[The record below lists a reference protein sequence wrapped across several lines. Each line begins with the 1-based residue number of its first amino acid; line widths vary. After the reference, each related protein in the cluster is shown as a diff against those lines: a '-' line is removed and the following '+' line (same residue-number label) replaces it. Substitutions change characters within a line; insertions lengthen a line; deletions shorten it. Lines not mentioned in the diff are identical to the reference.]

1 MATSA
6 VWKLESDNNFATN
19 CFPARGI
26 VRKANEGSG
35 SWIVAYAEAQHNK
48 FKASFKPEKQVQIQ
62 EQIGNATPSA
72 TVTLDGVKQGPSQSG
87 TLDGKFLLW
96 RHHVESPLD
105 LCSINVSDREL
116 DNVNEED
123 FKEFVNV
130 AYLNA
135 AENLLPFR
143 PFTNFPNLRELE
155 LPVNGLRNLKV
166 NPGDFPN
173 LQVLDLSYNNLSA
186 QDVLDLGVL
195 PRLKVLTLTGNG
207 LHSIHPDMARPF
219 IIAKENS
226 SNDSTNSADE
236 YVIGRFQ
243 NLEVLLLD
251 DNHLSDLSTFASLA
265 ALTQL
270 KELNLDKNNIQ
281 VIPHLRVVGDRVLSE
296 VHSSVGQAKSTASK
310 SSGRKSRNSR
320 RTASASK
327 PPTTDLTQDKRNMA
341 TSTTFLQEQN
351 EQPESHVSLN
361 TPDVSVLPSTPNPP
375 FQHLRLLSIA
385 NNNLAEEECVLAVAS
400 WPRLKHLILNG
411 NPIVKTTSGEP
422 PLISHYLH
430 KRLGISIH
438 RSEKKLTP
446 SKPHILMPT
455 DKERKVSSFVP
466 KIPKQPVDVLLNS
479 LTAPKPNLIPRP
491 PSQPK
496 PLTKEFVKLP
506 SIPQQQDTSAQEESV
521 FLTQVDEIPD
531 EQTQQKPKRQV
542 QKKNTKVNEK
552 QEENVFDLNN
562 YEILMDARPDSS
574 LHEPIGIQGNVRALH
589 HLLSHQT
596 VFRTSDVTL
605 DRVLPC
611 YKAKSTRHSKAMAV
625 ARERGKIK
633 LPTKKEQLAIAL
645 SDIRNRDVA
654 ATEVPLTDAL
664 YMSSDVISQ
673 DEADDLLR
681 DVEEKYR
688 VVREESLRA
697 SRQAQRAFQE
707 AKDAVQSLQE

>member
-26 VRKANEGSG
+26 VRKANEGSS

-62 EQIGNATPSA
+62 KQVVNATPSA
-72 TVTLDGVKQGPSQSG
+72 TATLDGVKQGPSQSG
-87 TLDGKFLLW
+87 TLDGKYLLW

-116 DNVNEED
+116 DNVIEED

-135 AENLLPFR
+135 AENLLPFC

-166 NPGDFPN
+166 KPGDFPN

-186 QDVLDLGVL
+186 QDVLNLGVL

-207 LHSIHPDMARPF
+207 LHSIHPDMLYR
-219 IIAKENS
+219 NS
-226 SNDSTNSADE
+226 SNDSTNSTDE
-236 YVIGRFQ
+236 DVVGRFQ

-281 VIPHLRVVGDRVLSE
+281 VIPHLRLNLQLRNQVEEKVGVHVELQVQVNPQPQFVTQFTQNGNYGVL
-296 VHSSVGQAKSTASK
+296 
-310 SSGRKSRNSR
+310 
-320 RTASASK
+320 RTIRS
-327 PPTTDLTQDKRNMA
+327 DLPQDKRNMA

-506 SIPQQQDTSAQEESV
+506 SIPQQQGTEVVMSLDYFQQNSDYKFIINNFFYPDTSAQEESV
-521 FLTQVDEIPD
+521 FLTQVDEIPQ
-531 EQTQQKPKRQV
+531 EQTQQIPKPQV
-542 QKKNTKVNEK
+542 LKKSTKVNEK
-552 QEENVFDLNN
+552 KEETVIDLNN

-611 YKAKSTRHSKAMAV
+611 YKAKSTR
-625 ARERGKIK
+625 
-633 LPTKKEQLAIAL
+633 
-645 SDIRNRDVA
+645 
-654 ATEVPLTDAL
+654 
-664 YMSSDVISQ
+664 
-673 DEADDLLR
+673 
-681 DVEEKYR
+681 
-688 VVREESLRA
+688 
-697 SRQAQRAFQE
+697 
-707 AKDAVQSLQE
+707 